1 MSATIAFARQALGNC
16 LTLICVTCTRVPN
29 PLPRHPLPPSYTH
42 TNTHANRYLA
52 GTLKRM
58 RLVRLDAGGNS
69 PGRGG
74 CAALGDLLRESSSLQ
89 SLGLENCT
97 INRSL
102 VSHDLSVLVQAIKD
116 AAWLGADGGVG
127 VGVGGGGAPLPS
139 EQTGVGGGNPGLS
152 HEGSVVAGQ
161 DSFGVSGSEARL
173 DTGGWANL
181 RELSL
186 RGNSCA
192 GAHQVPQSESLGRLL
207 QCLPRLR
214 KLDLS
219 CCLLN
224 DADAAYLGPGLEY
237 VSGSLETLDLSWNAL
252 TATGVAS
259 LSRALTARTLR
270 TLDVGDNPALGD
282 NGCEV
287 FAQNILR
294 AGAGALGLES
304 LGLRRVG
311 MTDKGLGAVVDALAT
326 AHTLRRL
333 DASRNLITCVGACCV
348 ADAVAAGHDECFSR
362 VSCMGCVTR
371 VCVWMPAHTCT
382 WHAYKRAL
390 THAGVRACVH
400 RWACGLARSEPWE
413 PSECGPVRQCR
424 SHGGQSTAEPNRS
437 YAVGSCQL
445 GGVAGEGEVR
455 VAR

>member
-1 MSATIAFARQALGNC
+1 M
-16 LTLICVTCTRVPN
+16 RVPT
-29 PLPRHPLPPSYTH
+29 PFPRHPLPPSHTH
-42 TNTHANRYLA
+42 TNTHANRCLA

-89 SLGLENCT
+89 SLGLQNCT

-102 VSHDLSVLVQAIKD
+102 VSHDLAVLVQAIKD

-127 VGVGGGGAPLPS
+127 VGVGGGGAAVPS
-139 EQTGVGGGNPGLS
+139 EQTGVGGGNPGGLS

-161 DSFGVSGSEARL
+161 DSLGVSGSEARL
-173 DTGGWANL
+173 DTGGWASL

-192 GAHQVPQSESLGRLL
+192 GAHEVPQSESLGRLL
-207 QCLPRLR
+207 QCLPLLR

-224 DADAAYLGPGLEY
+224 DADAALLGPGLEY
-237 VSGSLETLDLSWNAL
+237 VSRSLETLDLSWNAL
-252 TATGVAS
+252 TATGVSS

-270 TLDVGDNPALGD
+270 MLDLGDNPALGD
-282 NGCEV
+282 HGCEV
-287 FAQNILR
+287 FAQMILR
-294 AGAGALGLES
+294 AEAGSLGLES

-311 MTDKGLGAVVDALAT
+311 MTDKGWAAVVDALAP
-326 AHTLRRL
+326 AHTLHRL
-333 DASRNLITCVGACCV
+333 DASRNLLTCVGACCV

-362 VSCMGCVTR
+362 VSCTGCNTR
-371 VCVWMPAHTCT
+371 VRVDVGTHLHLVHL
-382 WHAYKRAL
+382 HACSHSRRRTRMRMQVGL
-390 THAGVRACVH
+390 RACAQ
-400 RWACGLARSEPWE
+400 WALGTRRMRACA
-413 PSECGPVRQCR
+413 PV
-424 SHGGQSTAEPNRS
+424 P
-437 YAVGSCQL
+437 
-445 GGVAGEGEVR
+445 
-455 VAR
+455 